1 MDVMF
6 LNHKRYS
13 RQKKLSQLQPQM
25 NLPQLNK
32 RLPNQNSPF
41 LSLIPKINLMKRP
54 SKELKKLSRRI
65 RINSLVLI
73 LMWSIRLLSHS
84 LILKRMKV
92 LRNISR
98 KLLRSLLKKKLIL
111 LWQSKALLVH
121 FRRLCPNQW
130 HQRRRKRMI
139 RARKF
144 KMRLP
149 NKSGITVLIKKL
161 SEKSKL
167 KRDKISFIK

>member
-1 MDVMF
+1 MILQLQWINLEEFTIRLENRSQKKQLMIMDVMF

-73 LMWSIRLLSHS
+73 LM
-84 LILKRMKV
+84 
-92 LRNISR
+92 
-98 KLLRSLLKKKLIL
+98 
-111 LWQSKALLVH
+111 
-121 FRRLCPNQW
+121 
-130 HQRRRKRMI
+130 
-139 RARKF
+139 
-144 KMRLP
+144 
-149 NKSGITVLIKKL
+149 
-161 SEKSKL
+161 
-167 KRDKISFIK
+167 